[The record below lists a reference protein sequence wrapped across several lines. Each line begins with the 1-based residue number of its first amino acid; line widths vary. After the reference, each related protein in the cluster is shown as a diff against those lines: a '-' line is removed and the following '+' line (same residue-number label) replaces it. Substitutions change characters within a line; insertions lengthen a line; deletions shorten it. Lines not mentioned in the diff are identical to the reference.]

1 MSFLIIIVSLVI
13 IGAFWRQILK
23 GSLISL
29 FTLLVV
35 IIFLF
40 SFFNK
45 NASAEEKPLENR
57 CYESDHR
64 FDEQVEFFAEG
75 YKIIVS
81 NHPLGDIESCA
92 SDHDYIKIFDA
103 SDNKIFEL
111 KSDEWWAQHDFL
123 PRLIINYS
131 DNSSNEYSKHLYNQ
145 LKILEPDVKYYI
157 ANEWMGSC
165 GGCETFHQIS
175 FKN

>member
-45 NASAEEKPLENR
+45 NASAEEKPLEM
-57 CYESDHR
+57 
-64 FDEQVEFFAEG
+64 
-75 YKIIVS
+75 
-81 NHPLGDIESCA
+81 
-92 SDHDYIKIFDA
+92 
-103 SDNKIFEL
+103 
-111 KSDEWWAQHDFL
+111 
-123 PRLIINYS
+123 
-131 DNSSNEYSKHLYNQ
+131 
-145 LKILEPDVKYYI
+145 DVMRVTIDLMKR
-157 ANEWMGSC
+157 
-165 GGCETFHQIS
+165 
-175 FKN
+175 

>member
-45 NASAEEKPLENR
+45 NASAEEKPLENG

-81 NHPLGDIESCA
+81 NHPIL
-92 SDHDYIKIFDA
+92 DH
-103 SDNKIFEL
+103 
-111 KSDEWWAQHDFL
+111 
-123 PRLIINYS
+123 P
-131 DNSSNEYSKHLYNQ
+131 
-145 LKILEPDVKYYI
+145 
-157 ANEWMGSC
+157 
-165 GGCETFHQIS
+165 
-175 FKN
+175 